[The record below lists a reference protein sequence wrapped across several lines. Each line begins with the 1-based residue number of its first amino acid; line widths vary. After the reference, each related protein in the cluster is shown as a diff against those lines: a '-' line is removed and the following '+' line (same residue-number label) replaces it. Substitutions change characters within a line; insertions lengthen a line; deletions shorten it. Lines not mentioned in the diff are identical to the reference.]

1 MIGKGCFLY
10 KFIYICAEAFALFN
24 DVPESK
30 SQASKSTRQP
40 LAPLMGWNSW
50 NGFGCNINHTIIL
63 NQAKLLVSLG
73 LREAGYQMVV
83 IDDCYQ
89 EKSRDARTGKLQVSA
104 EKFPLGM
111 LNLSREIHALGLHV
125 GIYSSAGT
133 RTCGG
138 FPGSLDNEEIDAKT
152 FAEWEI
158 DYLKYD
164 NCFNQGRHGTPL
176 LSYDRYKKMGDAL
189 LKINRNISF
198 AICNWGQD
206 QVWNFAQTIASSWRI
221 SGDIAPVFSGYDD
234 RCPCTSAGINNFLTP
249 LNQTLGNNRG
259 FNLLRLFAYVCRR
272 LLDARFSL
280 LHPEHSRKSSTFTP
294 EKCSWRVCGSGHVGS
309 G

>member
-1 MIGKGCFLY
+1 MFGKWFLC
-10 KFIYICAEAFALFN
+10 KIIYTITEALALSN
-24 DVPESK
+24 DVSK
-30 SQASKSTRQP
+30 SSIRQP

-73 LREAGYQMVV
+73 LREAGYRTVI

-89 EKSRDARTGKLQVSA
+89 EKSRDPRTGKLQVSA
-104 EKFPLGM
+104 EKFPFGM
-111 LNLSREIHALGLHV
+111 LNLSREIHALGLQV
-125 GIYSSAGT
+125 GIYSSGGT

-138 FPGSLDNEEIDAKT
+138 FPGSLDKEEIDAET

-176 LSYDRYKKMGDAL
+176 LSYDRYRKMGDAL
-189 LKINRNISF
+189 LKTNRNISF

-234 RCPCTSAGINNFLTP
+234 RCPCTSAGMNYFLAT
-249 LNQTLGNNRG
+249 LN
-259 FNLLRLFAYVCRR
+259 
-272 LLDARFSL
+272 
-280 LHPEHSRKSSTFTP
+280 
-294 EKCSWRVCGSGHVGS
+294 
-309 G
+309 